1 MPETQKKQKIDL
13 PGERQENEIRKTMKK
28 RTFTLDIPEL
38 KQIPQFLK
46 ILDDLSVGNN
56 VFLKGIAGTG
66 KTTLAE
72 KVAYAFAGRKEGDK
86 KALPFVTINCNQ
98 YTSPIDLKG
107 GQTITGYKEGGLI
120 EAWRDGK
127 ILILDEMPKLEPNTA
142 GLLNDAL
149 AKSATDAALIFNG
162 LNEPFEKHPDFGC
175 IATGNIF
182 GKAVSSNYVGNYK
195 QDSSLLD
202 RFSGSMYEIGFNEV
216 LERQLIYPIVADICI
231 AIRSA
236 ILGYE
241 GTADTP
247 NDTEDIMTLRTML
260 NFQRIYELEL
270 LRETGV
276 KTKEG
281 TGYRKVQGGK
291 TLKDALE
298 SYFLVMSSDKSH
310 HVRMAIDIDAFV
322 NSYKGADQK
331 ESFIAEYHKRNAM
344 TRP

>member
-1 MPETQKKQKIDL
+1 
-13 PGERQENEIRKTMKK
+13 MKK

-38 KQIPQFLK
+38 QHVPQFLK

-127 ILILDEMPKLEPNTA
+127 TLILDEMPKLEPNTA

-149 AKSATDAALIFNG
+149 AKSAKEKAIIFNG
-162 LNEPFEKHPDFGC
+162 LNQPFEKHPDFGC

-182 GKAVSSNYVGNYK
+182 GKAVSSAYVGNYK

-202 RFSGSMYEIGFNEV
+202 RFSGSMYEIGFNEG
-216 LERQLIYPIVADICI
+216 LERQLIYSIVANICI
-231 AIRSA
+231 AIRTA
-236 ILGYE
+236 ILNYE

-247 NDTEDIMTLRTML
+247 NDAEDIMTLRTML

-270 LRETGV
+270 LRETGTQ
-276 KTKEG
+276 TKQG
-281 TGYRKVQGGK
+281 GVLRKVRGGK

-298 SYFLVMSSDKSH
+298 SYFLV
-310 HVRMAIDIDAFV
+310 
-322 NSYKGADQK
+322 
-331 ESFIAEYHKRNAM
+331 
-344 TRP
+344 

>member
-1 MPETQKKQKIDL
+1 
-13 PGERQENEIRKTMKK
+13 MKK
-28 RTFTLDIPEL
+28 RIFTLDIPEIQ
-38 KQIPQFLK
+38 QIPQFQK

-107 GQTITGYKEGGLI
+107 GQTISGYKEGALI

-127 ILILDEMPKLEPNTA
+127 VLILDELPKLEPNTA

-149 AKSATDAALIFNG
+149 AKSAKDNAIIFNG
-162 LNEPFEKHPDFGC
+162 LNESFVKHPDFGC

-182 GKAVSSNYVGNYK
+182 GKAISSNYVGNFK

-202 RFSGSMYEIGFNEV
+202 RFSGSLYQIGFNEV
-216 LERQLIYPIVADICI
+216 LERQLIHPVVADICI
-231 AIRSA
+231 AIREA
-236 ILGYE
+236 ILNYE
-241 GTADTP
+241 GGSPTEQDT
-247 NDTEDIMTLRTML
+247 DDIMTLRTML

-270 LRETGV
+270 LRETATL
-276 KTKEG
+276 TKEG
-281 TGYRKVQGGK
+281 LRFRKVPNGK
-291 TLKDALE
+291 SLKDALQ
-298 SYFLVMSSDKSH
+298 SYFLEMSIDK
-310 HVRMAIDIDAFV
+310 AIHIKNEVQLETFL
-322 NSYKGADQK
+322 NSYLGAEKKQI
-331 ESFIAEYHKRNAM
+331 FIQTYKKRNAIVAV
-344 TRP
+344 